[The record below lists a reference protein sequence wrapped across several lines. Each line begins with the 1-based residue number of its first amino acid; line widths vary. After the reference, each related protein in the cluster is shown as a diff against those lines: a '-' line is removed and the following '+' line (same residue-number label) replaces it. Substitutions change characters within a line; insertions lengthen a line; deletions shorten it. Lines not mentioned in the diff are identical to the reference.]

1 MEFLDTSLT
10 TPQKIP
16 EMQDLFMIENLEKE
30 LECFSHLLEKS
41 SEKEKNATK
50 RINCQSNQIINLQK
64 ENKLLREE
72 NESLR
77 QVVENALNKIQVH
90 MESSIRNVKIEEEN
104 LSLRQKLDQT
114 LTECHERIV
123 DLELEKEKLS
133 IENIESKKSVSTLN
147 AMNTKL
153 TEKLESI
160 NKYIIECFQKTLSYS
175 NTIRIQELEDSM
187 KSKDDELKDSKKNAD
202 KIKEDYEK
210 MLKNMKLEY
219 DLLSMDYTNTLATNI
234 QRAKSMNERKEITE
248 AQGRRTKK
256 ITSIKMAVANRI
268 DEEQMDEEY
277 DDGDVEF
284 RDPNNDEDEESE
296 YERTKNDHR
305 KRKATNVKKRPE
317 TKKVKKNENKEF
329 LLSNRNHILYQL
341 KH

>member
-133 IENIESKKSVSTLN
+133 IENTESKKISLN
-147 AMNTKL
+147 TQ
-153 TEKLESI
+153 
-160 NKYIIECFQKTLSYS
+160 C
-175 NTIRIQELEDSM
+175 
-187 KSKDDELKDSKKNAD
+187 
-202 KIKEDYEK
+202 
-210 MLKNMKLEY
+210 
-219 DLLSMDYTNTLATNI
+219 
-234 QRAKSMNERKEITE
+234 NERKT
-248 AQGRRTKK
+248 
-256 ITSIKMAVANRI
+256 
-268 DEEQMDEEY
+268 
-277 DDGDVEF
+277 
-284 RDPNNDEDEESE
+284 
-296 YERTKNDHR
+296 H
-305 KRKATNVKKRPE
+305 
-317 TKKVKKNENKEF
+317 
-329 LLSNRNHILYQL
+329 
-341 KH
+341 